1 MSIQQSGIGRL
12 AHLWGRRLFVMT
24 VKELLQ
30 LSRDTALILFMVYAF
45 TLDIYLSGSGTS
57 FELKQAAVYV
67 HDEDGSPSSR
77 DLAGKFMPPSF
88 EPRGTLAH
96 GSEGTQ
102 LLDEGRAMAILGIP
116 PDFHE
121 RLQEGRPTSVQFQ
134 IDATNTVLGTLAGM
148 YAMRIVGDYG
158 FETSRER
165 LGWDARALERIPRIE
180 DAQRVWF
187 NPNQNDTW
195 FMSIAEML
203 NIITLFAIMLP
214 AAAMVREKERGTVE
228 QLLVSP
234 LTPFQIMFPKVVA
247 MAIAIVAGTGLCV
260 GVVLKGCFEVPMR
273 GSVTLFL
280 ALTGLYV
287 FATAGLGLFI
297 ATLSRNLGQAS
308 MMAIVSYAP
317 MIFLSG
323 AWTPPEAMPRF
334 MQWTMVLSPLH
345 YYIDVS
351 FGIFLKGA
359 TLRDLWQSVLCIGLF
374 GSVLFSLGIWRLKR
388 QVS

>member
-1 MSIQQSGIGRL
+1 MSGQSNGILRRTRL
-12 AHLWGRRLFVMT
+12 WWRRLLVMT

-45 TLDIYLSGSGTS
+45 TLDIYLSGSGTT
-57 FELKQAAVYV
+57 FELMKAAIFV
-67 HDEDGSPSSR
+67 HDEDHSRSSR
-77 DLAGKFMPPSF
+77 ELAQKFMPPSF
-88 EPRGTLAH
+88 ELKGELKH
-96 GSEGTQ
+96 GSEGER
-102 LLDEGRAMAILGIP
+102 LLDENKAMGILSIP
-116 PDFHE
+116 PRFHE
-121 RLQEGRPTSVQFQ
+121 RLQKGEPTSVQLQ
-134 IDATNTVLGTLAGM
+134 IDATNTVLGTLAGL
-148 YAMRIVGDYG
+148 YGMRIVGDYG
-158 FETSRER
+158 FEATKER
-165 LGWDARALERIPRIE
+165 MGWDERTLEQVPRVE
-180 DAQRVWF
+180 DAHHVWF
-187 NPNQNDTW
+187 NQNQNDTW

-260 GVVLKGCFEVPMR
+260 GVILKGCFNVPMR
-273 GSVTLFL
+273 GSVPLFL

-297 ATLSRNLGQAS
+297 ATISRNLGQAS

-359 TLRDLWQSVLCIGLF
+359 TLFSLWYSVLCIGLF
-374 GSVLFSLGIWRLKR
+374 GSILFGLGIWRLRR

>member
-1 MSIQQSGIGRL
+1 MSLNGDSIARRARQ
-12 AHLWGRRLFVMT
+12 WWRRLLVMT

-45 TLDIYLSGSGTS
+45 TLDIYLSGSGTTL
-57 FELKQAAVYV
+57 ELKNAALFV
-67 HDEDGSPSSR
+67 HDEDRSVSSR
-77 DLAGKFMPPSF
+77 ELSQKFMPPSF
-88 EPRGTLAH
+88 EPRGELSH
-96 GSEGTQ
+96 GSEGLR
-102 LLDEGRAMAILGIP
+102 LLDEGKAMAILSIP
-116 PDFHE
+116 PRFHE
-121 RLQEGRPTSVQFQ
+121 RLQKGEPTSVQFQ
-134 IDATNTVLGTLAGM
+134 IDATNTVLGTLAGL
-148 YAMRIVGDYG
+148 YGLRIVADYG
-158 FETSRER
+158 FETSMNRM
-165 LGWDARALERIPRIE
+165 GWDERTMAQVPRIE
-180 DAQRVWF
+180 DAHRVWF
-187 NPNQNDTW
+187 NQNQNDSW

-214 AAAMVREKERGTVE
+214 AAAMVREKEKGTVE

-247 MAIAIVAGTGLCV
+247 MTIAIVTGTALCV
-260 GVVLKGCFEVPMR
+260 GVILKGCFGVPIR

-297 ATLSRNLGQAS
+297 ATISRNLGQAS
-308 MMAIVSYAP
+308 MIAIVSYAP

-323 AWTPPEAMPRF
+323 AWTPPEAMPPF

-345 YYIDVS
+345 YYINVS

-359 TLRDLWQSVLCIGLF
+359 TLFNLWDSVLCIAMF
-374 GSVLFSLGIWRLKR
+374 GSILFSLGIWRLRR
-388 QVS
+388 QFS

>member
-1 MSIQQSGIGRL
+1 MSSRSNGVWRRSRL
-12 AHLWGRRLFVMT
+12 WWRRLLVMT

-45 TLDIYLSGSGTS
+45 TLDIYLSGSGTT
-57 FELKQAAVYV
+57 FELMKAAIFVSDAD
-67 HDEDGSPSSR
+67 HSRSSR
-77 DLAGKFMPPSF
+77 ELAQQFMPPSF
-88 EPRGTLAH
+88 ELKGELNHP
-96 GSEGTQ
+96 SEGMR
-102 LLDEGRAMAILGIP
+102 LLDENQAMGILSIP
-116 PDFHE
+116 PRFHE
-121 RLQEGRPTSVQFQ
+121 LLQKGEPTSVQLQ
-134 IDATNTVLGTLAGM
+134 IDATNTVLGTLAGL
-148 YAMRIVGDYG
+148 YGMRIVADYG
-158 FETSRER
+158 FEAAMER
-165 LGWDARALERIPRIE
+165 MGWDERTLEHVPRIE
-180 DAQRVWF
+180 DAPRVWF
-187 NPNQNDTW
+187 NQNQNDTW

-214 AAAMVREKERGTVE
+214 AAAMVREKEKGTVE

-260 GVVLKGCFEVPMR
+260 GVILKGCFNVPMR

-297 ATLSRNLGQAS
+297 ATMSRNLGQAS

-345 YYIDVS
+345 
-351 FGIFLKGA
+351 
-359 TLRDLWQSVLCIGLF
+359 
-374 GSVLFSLGIWRLKR
+374 
-388 QVS
+388 

>member
-1 MSIQQSGIGRL
+1 MSSQSNGVWRRSRL
-12 AHLWGRRLFVMT
+12 WWRRLLVMT

-45 TLDIYLSGSGTS
+45 TLDIYLSGSGTT
-57 FELKQAAVYV
+57 FELMKAAIFVSDAD
-67 HDEDGSPSSR
+67 HSRSSR
-77 DLAGKFMPPSF
+77 ELAQQFMPPSF
-88 EPRGTLAH
+88 ELKGELNHP
-96 GSEGTQ
+96 SEGMR
-102 LLDEGRAMAILGIP
+102 LLDENQAMGILSIP
-116 PDFHE
+116 PRFHE
-121 RLQEGRPTSVQFQ
+121 LLQKGEPTSVQLQ
-134 IDATNTVLGTLAGM
+134 IDATNTVLGTLAGL
-148 YAMRIVGDYG
+148 YGMRIVADYG
-158 FETSRER
+158 FEAAMER
-165 LGWDARALERIPRIE
+165 MGWDERTLEHVPRIE
-180 DAQRVWF
+180 DAPRVWF
-187 NPNQNDTW
+187 NQNQNDTW

-214 AAAMVREKERGTVE
+214 AAAMVREKEKGTVE

-260 GVVLKGCFEVPMR
+260 GVILKGCFNVPMR

-297 ATLSRNLGQAS
+297 ATMSRNLGQAS

-359 TLRDLWQSVLCIGLF
+359 TFWSLWYSVLCIGLF
-374 GSVLFSLGIWRLKR
+374 GSILFSLGIWRLRR